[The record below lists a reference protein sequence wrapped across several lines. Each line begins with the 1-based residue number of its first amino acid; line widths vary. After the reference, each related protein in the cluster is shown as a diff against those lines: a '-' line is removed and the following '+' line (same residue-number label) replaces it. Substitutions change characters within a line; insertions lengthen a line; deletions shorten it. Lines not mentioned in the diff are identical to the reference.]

1 MQALTD
7 FLGNTGLRWSHLA
20 VLLAILGGWT
30 LASWTVSRTL
40 RGKRGRRLGRQ
51 LVQLGL
57 GALALFLL
65 LLLMPLP
72 KEVRPE
78 LINLVGIVL
87 SATIALSS
95 TTFLSNAMAGVML
108 RAVRNFKTGDL
119 IYCGDHKGRVS
130 ERGLLHV
137 EIQTEDSDLVTMPN
151 LFLVTHPLRVTNETS
166 TLISAEVSLGYDV
179 PRQHIEKLLIAAA
192 NEVGL
197 KKPFVWILELGDFSV
212 LYRVAGLLQPADR
225 VLSTRSRL
233 CGAML
238 DHLHRG
244 GVEIVSP
251 TFMNQRRISQE
262 ERVIPPAAS
271 VTAVASDDEPPEE
284 LVFGK
289 AKQAASLEK
298 QQEELDK
305 LDKEIEELESKLA
318 SLSEGSERNGTAARI
333 ERRKLQR
340 ERLSAVLERSRLD
353 AGQEAD

>member
-1 MQALTD
+1 MQALLD
-7 FLGNTGLRWSHLA
+7 SLGNTSLRWGHLV

-30 LASWTVSRTL
+30 LTSWAVSRAY
-40 RGKRGRRLGRQ
+40 RGKRGKRFGRQ

-65 LLLMPLP
+65 LLSMPLP
-72 KEVRPE
+72 KDVRPE
-78 LINLVGIVL
+78 LINLIGIVL

-151 LFLVTHPLRVTNETS
+151 LFLVTHPLRVTNEAS
-166 TLISAEVSLGYDV
+166 TIISAEVSLGYDV
-179 PRQHIEKLLIAAA
+179 PRRRIEKLLLDAA

-233 CGAML
+233 RGAML
-238 DHLHRG
+238 DNLHHG

-251 TFMNQRRISQE
+251 TFMNQRRLAMEQA
-262 ERVIPPAAS
+262 VIPPSSRPEAIAD
-271 VTAVASDDEPPEE
+271 DDEHPEA

-298 QQEELDK
+298 QEKELEQIK
-305 LDKEIEELESKLA
+305 AEIKELESKLT
-318 SLSEGSERNGTAARI
+318 SLPEGAERNGTAARL
-333 ERRKLQR
+333 ERRKHQLRQHAA
-340 ERLSAVLERSRLD
+340 LLD
-353 AGQEAD
+353 RNHRDSDKEKD

>member
-1 MQALTD
+1 M
-7 FLGNTGLRWSHLA
+7 
-20 VLLAILGGWT
+20 
-30 LASWTVSRTL
+30 SRAY
-40 RGKRGRRLGRQ
+40 RGKRGKRLGRQ
-51 LVQLGL
+51 LVQFGL
-57 GALALFLL
+57 GALALLL
-65 LLLMPLP
+65 LLLLLPLP
-72 KEVRPE
+72 EDVRPE

-179 PRQHIEKLLIAAA
+179 PRRRIEKLLTEAAT
-192 NEVGL
+192 EVGL

-212 LYRVAGLLQPADR
+212 LYRIAGLLQPADR

-233 CGAML
+233 RGAML

-251 TFMNQRRISQE
+251 TFMNQRRLSSE
-262 ERVIPPAAS
+262 EAVIPPSARR
-271 VTAVASDDEPPEE
+271 VHIDQNQEHPEE
-284 LVFGK
+284 VVFGK

-298 QQEELDK
+298 QQEEIDQIASEIQELKDK
-305 LDKEIEELESKLA
+305 LD
-318 SLSEGSERNGTAARI
+318 SLPEGSERNASAAQL
-333 ERRKLQR
+333 ERRKRQH
-340 ERLSAVLERSRLD
+340 EQLSAILERGQLD
-353 AGQEAD
+353 ASKKTS